1 MFHYTY
7 KFETQVYG
15 TSHYIMLNVN
25 QELSDAYYSGR
36 SKSSLNPP
44 LNSLADKVLKSVAQ
58 VHGVLS
64 ADAGLL
70 VVQGNKLT
78 VQTSALTV
86 AEKRRV
92 TQSIVKRLKRMIAP
106 LDSVKCIRFSDLQK
120 EFEKVNKRLA

>member
-1 MFHYTY
+1 MLNYTY
-7 KFETQVYG
+7 KFETQGYG
-15 TSHYIMLNVN
+15 NSHYIMLNVN

-70 VVQGNKLT
+70 VVEGNKLT
-78 VQTSALTV
+78 IQTSALTV

-106 LDSVKCIRFSDLQK
+106 KDSIKCIRLSDLQK
-120 EFEKVNKRLA
+120 EFAKVNKRLA

>member
-1 MFHYTY
+1 MLNYSY
-7 KFETQVYG
+7 KFETQG
-15 TSHYIMLNVN
+15 SGNSHYIMLNVN
-25 QELSDAYYSGR
+25 QELSDAYYSGK
-36 SKSSLNPP
+36 SKSCLNPP

-64 ADAGLL
+64 ADAGFL

-78 VQTSALTV
+78 IQTSALTV

-106 LDSVKCIRFSDLQK
+106 KDSVKCIRLSDLKK
-120 EFEKVNKRLA
+120 EFAKVNKRLA

>member
-1 MFHYTY
+1 MLNYTY
-7 KFETQVYG
+7 KFETQGYG
-15 TSHYIMLNVN
+15 NSHYIMLNVN

-70 VVQGNKLT
+70 VVEGNKLT
-78 VQTSALTV
+78 IETSALTV

-92 TQSIVKRLKRMIAP
+92 TQSIVKRMIAP
-106 LDSVKCIRFSDLQK
+106 KDSIKCIRLSDLQK
-120 EFEKVNKRLA
+120 EFAKVNKRLA

>member
-7 KFETQVYG
+7 KFDTEGFG
-15 TSHYIMLNVN
+15 TSHYIWLNFN
-25 QELSDAYYSGR
+25 QELSDNYYSGR

-70 VVQGNKLT
+70 VVEGNKLT
-78 VQTSALTV
+78 VRTSALTV

-106 LDSVKCIRFSDLQK
+106 KDSVKCIRLSDLQK
-120 EFEKVNKRLA
+120 EFAKVNKRLA